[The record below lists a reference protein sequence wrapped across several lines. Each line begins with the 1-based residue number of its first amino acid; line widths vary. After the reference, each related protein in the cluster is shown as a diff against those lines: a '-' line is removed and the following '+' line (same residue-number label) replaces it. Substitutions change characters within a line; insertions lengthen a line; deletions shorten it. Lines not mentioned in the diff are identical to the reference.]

1 MATLKPMP
9 VATKISAPFWQ
20 ALKDNQLKIQQCNEC
35 DGWVFFPRNHCSHCL
50 AHALQW
56 KEVSGEGTLYSFTLT
71 RIPTMPEFSD
81 EMPQA
86 LAVVELA
93 QGVRINTTLID
104 VAEQDIKVGMAVKP
118 VFDKVTS
125 AGDTLLRFTAAS
137 HSAINNAEVRAY
149 IDPLKDLERNDKGQV
164 QVPVSNLAA
173 LYALADNKFTDWSN
187 KIVVDQDL
195 INAFAELSGDDY
207 WLHTDPERAKKES
220 PFKTTIAHGSLV
232 QVLQS
237 RLTIALPFEI
247 TGFKTMV
254 NYGSNRL
261 RFPAPVPAGATV
273 YGRSKVQDI
282 SVSHKGVQLTL
293 EVHIHVVGSD
303 KPSVINDLVILYR

>member
-20 ALKDNQLKIQQCNEC
+20 ALKENQLKIQQCKQCE
-35 DGWVFFPRNHCSHCL
+35 GWVFFPRNHCSHCL
-50 AHALQW
+50 AHELQW
-56 KEVSGEGTLYSFTLT
+56 QQVSGEGTLYSYTLT

-104 VAEQDIKVGMAVKP
+104 VAEQDIKIGMPVKA
-118 VFDKVTS
+118 VFDKVS
-125 AGDTLLRFTAAS
+125 SDGDTLLRFTS
-137 HSAINNAEVRAY
+137 INNAGGVREY
-149 IDPLKDLERNDKGQV
+149 INPLNGLERNNKGQV
-164 QVPVSNLAA
+164 QVPLSNLAA
-173 LYALADNKFTDWSN
+173 LYALADN
-187 KIVVDQDL
+187 
-195 INAFAELSGDDY
+195 
-207 WLHTDPERAKKES
+207 
-220 PFKTTIAHGSLV
+220 
-232 QVLQS
+232 
-237 RLTIALPFEI
+237 
-247 TGFKTMV
+247 MV

-261 RFPAPVPAGATV
+261 RFPAPVPAGATI
-273 YGRSKVQDI
+273 YGRSKVKDI

-293 EVHIHVVGSD
+293 EMNIHVVGND

>member
-1 MATLKPMP
+1 MTTLKPMP

-20 ALKDNQLKIQQCNEC
+20 ALKENQLKIQQCKQCE
-35 DGWVFFPRNHCSHCL
+35 GWVFFPRNHCSHCL
-50 AHALQW
+50 AHDLQW
-56 KEVSGEGTLYSFTLT
+56 QQVSGEGTLYSYTLT

-104 VAEQDIKVGMAVKP
+104 VAEQDIKIGMPVKA
-118 VFDKVTS
+118 VFDKVS
-125 AGDTLLRFTAAS
+125 SDGDTLLRFTS
-137 HSAINNAEVRAY
+137 INNAGGVREY
-149 IDPLKDLERNDKGQV
+149 TNPLNGLERNDKGQV
-164 QVPVSNLAA
+164 QVPLSNLAA
-173 LYALADNKFTDWSN
+173 LYALADNKYTDWSN
-187 KIVVDQDL
+187 VVVVDQDL
-195 INAFAELSGDDY
+195 INAFADLSGDDY
-207 WLHTDPERAKKES
+207 WLHTDPERAKTDS

-247 TGFKTMV
+247 IGFNNMV

-261 RFPAPVPAGATV
+261 RFPAPVPAGATI
-273 YGRSKVQDI
+273 YGRSKVKDI

-293 EVHIHVVGSD
+293 EMNIHVVGND

>member
-9 VATKISAPFWQ
+9 AATKISAPFWQ
-20 ALKDNQLKIQQCNEC
+20 ALKEDKVKIQQCNVC

-50 AHALQW
+50 AHDLEW
-56 KEVSGEGTLYSFTLT
+56 KEVSGEGTLYSYTLT
-71 RIPTMPEFSD
+71 RIPTMPEFGD

-93 QGVRINTTLID
+93 QGVRVNTTLID
-104 VAEQDIKVGMAVKP
+104 VEEQDIKIGMAVKP

-125 AGDTLLRFTAAS
+125 DGVTLLRFTATS
-137 HSAINNAEVRAY
+137 NAGGVRDY
-149 IDPLKDLERNDKGQV
+149 VDPLKDLERNDKGQV
-164 QVPVSNLAA
+164 QVPVSNLTA

-187 KIVVDQDL
+187 TVEVDQPL

-207 WLHTDPERAKKES
+207 WLHTDPERAKTDS

-261 RFPAPVPAGATV
+261 RFPAPVPAGSTIH
-273 YGRSKVQDI
+273 GRSKVKDI

-293 EVHIHVVGSD
+293 EMNIHVLGND

>member
-20 ALKDNQLKIQQCNEC
+20 ALKENQLKIQQCNSC

-50 AHALQW
+50 AHDLEW
-56 KEVSGEGTLYSFTLT
+56 KQVSGEGILYSYTLT
-71 RIPTMPEFSD
+71 RIPTMPEFAD

-118 VFDKVTS
+118 VFDKVS
-125 AGDTLLRFTAAS
+125 SDGETLLRFTS
-137 HSAINNAEVRAY
+137 TNNAGGIHAY
-149 IDPLKDLERNDKGQV
+149 IDPLNGLESNDKGQV

-173 LYALADNKFTDWSN
+173 LYALADNKFTEWSN
-187 KIVVDQDL
+187 KVVVDQAL

-207 WLHTDPERAKKES
+207 WLHTDPERAKTDS

-237 RLTIALPFEI
+237 RLTIGLPFEVV
-247 TGFKTMV
+247 GFKTMI

-261 RFPAPVPAGATV
+261 RFPAPVPAGSTIH
-273 YGRSKVQDI
+273 GRSKVKDI
-282 SVSHKGVQLTL
+282 SISHKGVQLTL
-293 EVHIHVVGSD
+293 EINIHVVGND

>member
-1 MATLKPMP
+1 MAILKPMP
-9 VATKISAPFWQ
+9 LATKISAPFWQ
-20 ALKDNQLKIQQCNEC
+20 ALKENQLKIQQCNHC
-35 DGWVFFPRNHCSHCL
+35 DGWVFYPRNHCIHCF
-50 AHALQW
+50 AHDLEW
-56 KEVSGEGTLYSFTLT
+56 KQVSGEGTLYSYTLT

-86 LAVVELA
+86 LAVVELE
-93 QGVRINTTLID
+93 QGVRINSTLID
-104 VAEQDIKVGMAVKP
+104 VAEEDIKIGMALKA
-118 VFDKVTS
+118 VFDKVS
-125 AGDTLLRFTAAS
+125 VDGDTLLRFTG
-137 HSAINNAEVRAY
+137 IDNAGGVRNY
-149 IDPLKDLERNDKGQV
+149 VNPLKDLERNDTGQV
-164 QVPVSNLAA
+164 QVPVGNLTA

-187 KIVVDQDL
+187 TVVVDQAL
-195 INAFAELSGDDY
+195 INAFAALSGDDY
-207 WLHTDPERAKKES
+207 WLHTDPERARTDS

-247 TGFKTMV
+247 TGFNTMI

-261 RFPAPVPAGATV
+261 RFPAPVPAGSTIH
-273 YGRSKVQDI
+273 GRSKVKDI

-293 EVHIHVVGSD
+293 EMNIHVVGND

>member
-9 VATKISAPFWQ
+9 LATKISAPFWQ
-20 ALKDNQLKIQQCNEC
+20 ALKQNQLKIQQCNNC
-35 DGWVFFPRNHCSHCL
+35 DAWVFYPRNHCTQCF
-50 AHALQW
+50 AHDLEW
-56 KEVSGEGTLYSFTLT
+56 KAVSGDAILYSYTLT

-86 LAVVELA
+86 LAVVELM
-93 QGVRINTTLID
+93 QGVRVNTTLID
-104 VAEQDIKVGMAVKP
+104 VPEEDIKIGMALKP
-118 VFDKVTS
+118 VFDKVS
-125 AGDTLLRFTAAS
+125 IEGETLLRFTS
-137 HSAINNAEVRAY
+137 LDNAGGVREY
-149 IDPLKDLERNDKGQV
+149 VDPLKDLERNEKGQV
-164 QVPVSNLAA
+164 KVPVSNLSA

-187 KIVVDQDL
+187 SIEVDQEL
-195 INAFAELSGDDY
+195 INDFAELSGDDY
-207 WLHTDPERAKKES
+207 WLHTDPQRAKAES

-247 TGFKTMV
+247 VGFQTMV

-261 RFPAPVPAGATV
+261 RFPAPVPAGSTIH
-273 YGRSKVQDI
+273 GRSKVKDI
-282 SVSHKGVQLTL
+282 SMSHKGVQLTL
-293 EVHIHVVGSD
+293 EMNIHVKGND

>member
-20 ALKDNQLKIQQCNEC
+20 ALKEDQLKIQQCNSC
-35 DGWVFFPRNHCSHCL
+35 DGWVFYPRNHCTHCFSHDL
-50 AHALQW
+50 EW
-56 KEVSGEGTLYSFTLT
+56 KQVNGEGVLYSYTLT
-71 RIPTMPEFSD
+71 RIPTMPEFND

-86 LAVVELA
+86 LAVIELA
-93 QGVRINTTLID
+93 EGVRINTTLID
-104 VAEQDIKVGMAVKP
+104 VAEEDIKIGMAVKP
-118 VFDKVTS
+118 VFDKVS
-125 AGDTLLRFTAAS
+125 VDGDTLLRFTS
-137 HSAINNAEVRAY
+137 TENVGGVRDY
-149 IDPLKDLERNDKGQV
+149 VDPLKNLERNDKGQV
-164 QVPVSNLAA
+164 QVPVSNLTA
-173 LYALADNKFTDWSN
+173 LYALADDKFTEWSN
-187 KIVVDQDL
+187 TVVVDQAL

-207 WLHTDPERAKKES
+207 WLHTDPERAKTDS

-261 RFPAPVPAGATV
+261 RFPAPVPAGST
-273 YGRSKVQDI
+273 I
-282 SVSHKGVQLTL
+282 KGLSL
-293 EVHIHVVGSD
+293 IHI
-303 KPSVINDLVILYR
+303 

>member
-9 VATKISAPFWQ
+9 QATKISAPFWQ
-20 ALKDNQLKIQQCNEC
+20 ALKENQVKIQQCNSC

-50 AHALQW
+50 SHDLDW
-56 KEVSGEGTLYSFTLT
+56 KEVSGEGTLYSYTLT
-71 RIPTMPEFSD
+71 RIPTMPEFAD

-93 QGVRINTTLID
+93 QGVRVNTTLID
-104 VAEQDIKVGMAVKP
+104 VAEEDIKVGMPVKA
-118 VFDKVTS
+118 VFDKVS
-125 AGDTLLRFTAAS
+125 KDGETLLRFTS
-137 HSAINNAEVRAY
+137 VSNDGGVREFK
-149 IDPLKDLERNDKGQV
+149 DPLEGLERNDKGQV

-173 LYALADNKFTDWSN
+173 LYALADNEFTPWSN
-187 KIVVDQDL
+187 SIVVDQAL

-207 WLHTDPERAKKES
+207 WIHTDPERAKTDS

-237 RLTIALPFEI
+237 KLTIALPFEI
-247 TGFKTMV
+247 TGFQTMV

-261 RFPAPVPAGATV
+261 RFPAPVPAGSV
-273 YGRSKVQDI
+273 IKGRSKVQDV
-282 SVSHKGVQLTL
+282 SVSHKGVQVTL
-293 EVHIHVVGSD
+293 EMHIHVEGND
-303 KPSVINDLVILYR
+303 RPSVINDLVILYR

>member
-9 VATKISAPFWQ
+9 AATKISAPFWQ
-20 ALKDNQLKIQQCNEC
+20 ALKENTLKIQQCNSC

-50 AHALQW
+50 AHDLAW
-56 KEVSGEGTLYSFTLT
+56 KEVSGEGTLYSYTLT
-71 RIPTMPEFSD
+71 RVPTMPEFTD

-86 LAVVELA
+86 LAVIELSE
-93 QGVRINTTLID
+93 GVRINTTLID
-104 VAEQDIKVGMAVKP
+104 VAEEDIKVGMAVKP

-125 AGDTLLRFTAAS
+125 DGETLLRFTAVS
-137 HSAINNAEVRAY
+137 NEGGVYDYVN
-149 IDPLKDLERNDKGQV
+149 PLESLEKNDKGQV
-164 QVPVSNLAA
+164 KVPVSNLAA

-187 KIVVDQDL
+187 TLEVDQAL

-207 WLHTDPERAKKES
+207 WLHTDPQRAEKDS

-232 QVLQS
+232 QILQS
-237 RLTIALPFEI
+237 KFTIALPFEI
-247 TGFKTMV
+247 VGFQTMV

-261 RFPAPVPAGATV
+261 RFPSPVPAGSMIH
-273 YGRSKVQDI
+273 GRSKVKDI

-293 EVHIHVVGSD
+293 EMNIHVVGVD

>member
-1 MATLKPMP
+1 MANLKPMP
-9 VATKISAPFWQ
+9 AATKISAPFWQ
-20 ALKDNQLKIQQCNEC
+20 ALKEEQLKIQQCNSC
-35 DGWVFFPRNHCSHCL
+35 NGWVFFPRNHCSHCL
-50 AHALQW
+50 AHDLDW
-56 KEVSGEGTLYSFTLT
+56 KEVSGEGTLYSYTLT

-104 VAEQDIKVGMAVKP
+104 VAEEDIKIGMAVKP
-118 VFDKVTS
+118 VFDKVS
-125 AGDTLLRFTAAS
+125 KDGETLLRFTS
-137 HSAINNAEVRAY
+137 TSNAGGVRDY

-173 LYALADNKFTDWSN
+173 LYALADNNFTDWSN
-187 KIVVDQDL
+187 NIVVDQEL
-195 INAFAELSGDDY
+195 INAFADLSGDDY
-207 WLHTDPERAKKES
+207 WLHTDPERAKTDS

-261 RFPAPVPAGATV
+261 RFPAPVPAGSTIH
-273 YGRSKVQDI
+273 GRTKVKDI

-293 EVHIHVVGSD
+293 EMNIHVLDND

>member
-20 ALKDNQLKIQQCNEC
+20 ALKEEQLKIQQCNSC
-35 DGWVFFPRNHCSHCL
+35 DGWVFYPRNHCTHCFSHDL
-50 AHALQW
+50 EW
-56 KEVSGEGTLYSFTLT
+56 KQVNGEGVLYSYTLT
-71 RIPTMPEFSD
+71 RIPTMPEFND

-86 LAVVELA
+86 LAVIELA
-93 QGVRINTTLID
+93 EGVRINTTLID
-104 VAEQDIKVGMAVKP
+104 VAEEDIKIGMAVKP
-118 VFDKVTS
+118 VFDKVS
-125 AGDTLLRFTAAS
+125 VDGDTLLRFTS
-137 HSAINNAEVRAY
+137 TENVGGVRDY
-149 IDPLKDLERNDKGQV
+149 IDPLKNLERNDKGQV
-164 QVPVSNLAA
+164 QVPVSNLTA
-173 LYALADNKFTDWSN
+173 LYALADDKFTEWSN
-187 KIVVDQDL
+187 TVVVDQAL

-207 WLHTDPERAKKES
+207 WLHTDPERATTDS

-261 RFPAPVPAGATV
+261 RFPAPVPAGSTIK
-273 YGRSKVQDI
+273 GRSKVKDI
-282 SVSHKGVQLTL
+282 SVSHKGVQVTL
-293 EVHIHVVGSD
+293 EMNIHVVGNN

>member
-9 VATKISAPFWQ
+9 LATKISAPFWQ
-20 ALKDNQLKIQQCNEC
+20 ALKEDQLKIQQCNSC
-35 DGWVFFPRNHCSHCL
+35 DAWVFYPRNHCTSCF
-50 AHALQW
+50 AHELEW
-56 KEVSGEGTLYSFTLT
+56 KSVSGEGTLYSYTLT

-93 QGVRINTTLID
+93 QGVRVNTTLID
-104 VAEQDIKVGMAVKP
+104 VAEEDIKIGMAVKP
-118 VFDKVTS
+118 VFDKVS
-125 AGDTLLRFTAAS
+125 AEGETLLRFTS
-137 HSAINNAEVRAY
+137 TDNAGGVREY
-149 IDPLKDLERNDKGQV
+149 VDPLKDLERNDKGQV
-164 QVPVSNLAA
+164 QVPVSNLPA

-187 KIVVDQDL
+187 EFIVDQAL

-207 WLHTDPERAKKES
+207 WLHTDPERAKTES

-247 TGFKTMV
+247 TDFKTMV

-261 RFPAPVPAGATV
+261 RFPSPVPAGSV
-273 YGRSKVQDI
+273 IHGRSKVKDI
-282 SVSHKGVQLTL
+282 SVSYKGVQLTL
-293 EVHIHVVGSD
+293 EMNIHVVGVD

>member
-9 VATKISAPFWQ
+9 LATKISAPFWQ
-20 ALKDNQLKIQQCNEC
+20 ALKDEQLKIQQCNQC
-35 DGWVFFPRNHCSHCL
+35 NGWVFFPRNHCSHCL
-50 AHALQW
+50 AHDLEW
-56 KEVSGEGTLYSFTLT
+56 KQVSGEGTLYSYTLT

-93 QGVRINTTLID
+93 EGVRINTTLID
-104 VAEQDIKVGMAVKP
+104 VAEADINIGMAVKP

-125 AGDTLLRFTAAS
+125 DGDTLLRFTTTT
-137 HSAINNAEVRAY
+137 NTCGVREY
-149 IDPLKDLERNDKGQV
+149 VDPLKDLQRNEKGQV
-164 QVPVSNLAA
+164 GVPVSNLAA
-173 LYALADNKFTDWSN
+173 LYALADNKFTEWSN
-187 KIVVDQDL
+187 ALVVDQDL
-195 INAFAELSGDDY
+195 INAFAKLSGDDY
-207 WLHTDPERAKKES
+207 WLHTDPERAKKDS

-247 TGFKTMV
+247 TGFQTMV

-261 RFPAPVPAGATV
+261 RFPAPVPAGSTIH
-273 YGRSKVQDI
+273 GRSKVKDI

-293 EVHIHVVGSD
+293 EMNIHVVGND

>member
-9 VATKISAPFWQ
+9 LATKISAPFWQ
-20 ALKDNQLKIQQCNEC
+20 ALKDEKLKIQQCNQC
-35 DGWVFFPRNHCSHCL
+35 NGWVFFPRNHCSHCL
-50 AHALQW
+50 AHDLEWQQ
-56 KEVSGEGTLYSFTLT
+56 VSGEGTLYSYTLT

-93 QGVRINTTLID
+93 EGVRINTTLID
-104 VAEQDIKVGMAVKP
+104 VGEADINIGMAVKP
-118 VFDKVTS
+118 VFDKVTPD
-125 AGDTLLRFTAAS
+125 GDTLLRFTS
-137 HSAINNAEVRAY
+137 TNNAGGVREY
-149 IDPLKDLERNDKGQV
+149 VDPLRSLEQNAKGQV
-164 QVPVSNLAA
+164 QVPVSNLTA
-173 LYALADNKFTDWSN
+173 LYALADNKFTQWSN
-187 KIVVDQDL
+187 TVLVDQDL

-207 WLHTDPERAKKES
+207 WLHTDPERAKKDS
-220 PFKTTIAHGSLV
+220 PFKATIAHGSLV

-247 TGFKTMV
+247 TGFGTMI

-261 RFPAPVPAGATV
+261 RFPAPVPAGSTIH
-273 YGRSKVQDI
+273 GRSKVKDI

-293 EVHIHVVGSD
+293 EMNIHVVGND